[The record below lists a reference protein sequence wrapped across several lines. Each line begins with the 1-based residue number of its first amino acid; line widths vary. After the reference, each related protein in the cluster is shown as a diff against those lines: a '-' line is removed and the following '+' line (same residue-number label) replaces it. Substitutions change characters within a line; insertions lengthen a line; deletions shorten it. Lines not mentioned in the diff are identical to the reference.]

1 MLLNASQHIKIST
14 SDSNIDQIIFLNN
27 MSSVN
32 DVSISK
38 DLHYAAI
45 EGRFIHINGDLK
57 IVCPNR
63 TSAFKVLKRIADELD
78 SDLYE
83 NGSIE
88 GYFEVVKNP
97 DVESLLLIGTTTAIE
112 YIISSTISMLRENDT
127 TFNFGDIFKLT
138 VKNKSVGD
146 NYVANI
152 YPRNLT
158 KDSIFLTGNLNSI
171 DFSAVNL
178 TAPQIYVENAE
189 LHVVKE
195 IDGGTF

>member
-1 MLLNASQHIKIST
+1 MLLNASEHIKIST

-57 IVCPNR
+57 IVCPNSA
-63 TSAFKVLKRIADELD
+63 SAFKVLKRISDELD

-88 GYFEVVKNP
+88 GYFELELKKQKEYLYIVNF
-97 DVESLLLIGTTTAIE
+97 I
-112 YIISSTISMLRENDT
+112 YIIRRILKMS
-127 TFNFGDIFKLT
+127 NF
-138 VKNKSVGD
+138 
-146 NYVANI
+146 
-152 YPRNLT
+152 
-158 KDSIFLTGNLNSI
+158 
-171 DFSAVNL
+171 
-178 TAPQIYVENAE
+178 
-189 LHVVKE
+189 
-195 IDGGTF
+195 